1 MAHEK
6 AAYGTKGEQDAL
18 GPAETVFQA
27 ILDSFRLPGSEK
39 AAARIAQEGYGVL
52 MAGGETTAK
61 TISILMYFLIK
72 TRGKFLRRLRE
83 ELEVVMPDA
92 WTRPSLKELENLPL
106 LVSWLLILCLMAQ
119 ANPLARRRP

>member
-1 MAHEK
+1 
-6 AAYGTKGEQDAL
+6 
-18 GPAETVFQA
+18 
-27 ILDSFRLPGSEK
+27 
-39 AAARIAQEGYGVL
+39 